1 MPDAPELD
9 GLQRFSLESD
19 RDSGRFFVGRR
30 ADLGRIS
37 DAAEMWRV
45 AVVGAR
51 PPLGVVL
58 VSGAPGAG
66 KTALLHRLREHPP
79 NAVAALAIDL
89 SALGS
94 EAELVQDLKDGL
106 AGLLGRAKGAL
117 RPSQASVNLGVLKV
131 DWSEFSQAVTLRGLG
146 RAVSPGQKAKPT
158 LLLIDEVQ
166 SATKAQ
172 IQVLAA
178 LHRGATGLP
187 LVPVVAGLSDSS
199 DVLSAGGI
207 CRRAAE
213 YDIRVG
219 QLDEGEPAEAVRT
232 MLEEFRIEG
241 LEPAKRR
248 WASAVEALCDRW
260 PQHLKTT
267 MTALA
272 RELLRAKGHLDRA
285 DWERTRQEAASLRK
299 QGYEARRSQK
309 MQDARPL
316 LAKFLGTI
324 ALPISRDRAID
335 ALRRLMDAD
344 PVLGQPPADFLNHLI
359 HQGVLHDP
367 HGNGEYTCPIPSFRD
382 YLIGKGVGSGA
393 SPEPPSPRPA
403 V

>member
-1 MPDAPELD
+1 MPDGPELE

-19 RDSGRFFVGRR
+19 RDSGRFFVGRE
-30 ADLGRIS
+30 AELGRIS

-45 AVVGAR
+45 AVADGR

-66 KTALLHRLREHPP
+66 KTALLHHLREHPP
-79 NAVAALAIDL
+79 GSIAALAIDL

-94 EAELVQDLKDGL
+94 EAELVQDLKEGL
-106 AGLLGRAKGAL
+106 AGSLGWAKGAL
-117 RPSQASVNLGVLKV
+117 RPSKASVNLGVLKV

-146 RAVSPGQKAKPT
+146 RAVSPGKKAKPT

-166 SATKAQ
+166 SATPEQ

-187 LVPVVAGLSDSS
+187 LVPVLAGLSDSS

-207 CRRAAE
+207 SRRAAE
-213 YDIRVG
+213 YDIRIG
-219 QLDEGEPAEAVRT
+219 QLNEGEPAKAVRM
-232 MLEEFRIEG
+232 MLDEFRIPG
-241 LEPAKRR
+241 PEPAKRQ

-272 RELLRAKGHLDRA
+272 RELLRTAGDLERA
-285 DWERTRQEAASLRK
+285 NWERTHQEATNLRE
-299 QGYEARRSQK
+299 QGYEARRSLK

-316 LAKFLGTI
+316 LAEFLRTI
-324 ALPISRDRAID
+324 ALPVNRDHAID
-335 ALRRLMDAD
+335 ALWRLVDAD
-344 PVLGQPPADFLNHLI
+344 SGPRHGPPGFPQSLN
-359 HQGVLHDP
+359 
-367 HGNGEYTCPIPSFRD
+367 SSR
-382 YLIGKGVGSGA
+382 
-393 SPEPPSPRPA
+393 RPA
-403 V
+403 RPNRQRGVHLPHPQFPGLPDRQG